1 LPGNHNMNEKKVDVL
16 LVGSGVM
23 STTLAALLSE
33 LDSSLN
39 IMMLERLPDAA
50 AESTDAWNNAG
61 TGHAGYCE
69 LNYTPMDDAGNVE
82 INRALAINASFEV
95 SLQLWSSLVEKNALP
110 APKGFINSIPHLS
123 FVWGEADIAF
133 LRKRHAALSA
143 HHLFQDMEFSD
154 DKTKLQEWMPL
165 IMQDRDNQQ
174 PVAAT
179 RVAYGSDVNFG
190 ALTRNLLASLQA
202 RDNFALKL
210 NTEVSALKQT
220 DNGRWQVKLTNL
232 NDGVTSMIDAGFIFL
247 GAGGGAL
254 ELLQKSGI
262 PESQG
267 YGGFPVSGQWL
278 VCSDPEVIKQH
289 NSKVYGKAA
298 LGAPPMSV
306 PHLDTRII
314 NGEPALLFGPYAG
327 FTTKFLKQGSY
338 LDLFKSIKTDNLKPL
353 LGVAWH
359 NFDLTR
365 YLVGEALQSHASR
378 METLRKFY
386 PQAVDSKWH
395 LQDAGKRVQIIK
407 KCEYKSGKLEF
418 GTEIVNSADG
428 SIAGLLGASPGA
440 SVSVQAMINV
450 IERCF
455 KPKLETLEWQQ
466 KLKALVPSYG
476 ESLIDDAD
484 LLKQIRTR
492 TLKVLQL

>member
-1 LPGNHNMNEKKVDVL
+1 MNEKKVDVL

-39 IMMLERLPDAA
+39 IMMIERLPDAA

-69 LNYTPMDDAGNVE
+69 LNYTPAAADENVD
-82 INRALAINASFEV
+82 ISRALAINASFEV
-95 SLQLWSSLVEKNALP
+95 SLQFWSSLIEKNILP
-110 APKGFINSIPHLS
+110 APKNFINAVPHLS
-123 FVWGEADIAF
+123 FVWGEDDVAF
-133 LRKRHAALSA
+133 LRKRYAALKT
-143 HHLFQDMEFSD
+143 HHLFQDMVFSD
-154 DKTKLQEWMPL
+154 DEATLKEWMPL
-165 IMQDRDNQQ
+165 VMQQRDTQQ

-190 ALTRNLLASLQA
+190 ALTRSLLASLQA
-202 RDNFALKL
+202 RQNFRL
-210 NTEVSALKQT
+210 NLSTEVSALKQS
-220 DNGRWQVKLTNL
+220 NSGRWLVELTNI
-232 NDGVTSMIDAGFIFL
+232 NDRTTTSIDAGFVFL

-254 ELLQKSGI
+254 KLLQKSGI

-278 VCSDPEVIKQH
+278 VCRDPEVIKQH
-289 NSKVYGKAA
+289 HSKVYGKAA

-314 NGEPALLFGPYAG
+314 NGKPALLFGPYAG

-338 LDLFKSIKTDNLKPL
+338 LDLFKSISSNNLKPL
-353 LGVAWH
+353 LGVARH
-359 NFDLTR
+359 NFNLTR
-365 YLVGEALQSHASR
+365 YLVGEALQSHTSR
-378 METLRKFY
+378 MQALRKFY
-386 PQAVDSKWH
+386 PQAIDSDWQ

-407 KCEYKSGKLEF
+407 TCDNKGGKLEF
-418 GTEIVNSADG
+418 GTEIVSAADG
-428 SIAGLLGASPGA
+428 SIAALLGASPGA

-455 KPKLETLEWQQ
+455 KNELKNTEWQQ

-476 ESLIDDAD
+476 ESLIDDAN
-484 LLKQIRTR
+484 LLKQVREH
-492 TLKVLQL
+492 TLKTLNIGLKN

>member
-1 LPGNHNMNEKKVDVL
+1 MNEKKVDVL

-23 STTLAALLSE
+23 SSTLATLLSE

-39 IMMLERLPDAA
+39 IVMIERLPEVA

-69 LNYTPMDDAGNVE
+69 LNYTPADADGNVD
-82 INRALAINASFEV
+82 ISRALAINASFEV
-95 SLQLWSSLVEKNALP
+95 SLQLWSSLVEKNILP
-110 APKGFINSIPHLS
+110 APQNFINAVPHLS
-123 FVWGEADIAF
+123 FVWGEDDVAF
-133 LRKRHAALSA
+133 LGKRYAALKA
-143 HHLFQDMEFSD
+143 HHLFEDMDFSD
-154 DKTKLQEWMPL
+154 NEATLKQWMPL
-165 IMQDRDNQQ
+165 VMQQRNNEQ

-190 ALTRNLLASLQA
+190 ALTRSLLASLQTK
-202 RDNFALKL
+202 DNFTLHL
-210 NTEVSALKQT
+210 NTEVSSLKQ
-220 DNGRWQVKLTNL
+220 NSSGRWQLELTNI
-232 NDGVTSMIDAGFIFL
+232 NDGKSNNMDAAFVFL

-254 ELLQKSGI
+254 KLLQKSGI
-262 PESQG
+262 SESQG

-278 VCSDPEVIKQH
+278 VCRDPQVIKQH
-289 NSKVYGKAA
+289 HSKVYGKAA

-338 LDLFKSIKTDNLKPL
+338 LDLFKSISSNNLKPL
-353 LGVAWH
+353 LGVARH
-359 NFDLTR
+359 NFNLTR

-378 METLRKFY
+378 MQALRKFY
-386 PQAVDSKWH
+386 PQATDRDWQ

-407 KCEYKSGKLEF
+407 TCDDKGGKLEF
-418 GTEIVNSADG
+418 GTEIVSSADG
-428 SIAGLLGASPGA
+428 SIAALLGASPGA

-455 KPKLETLEWQQ
+455 KSELNNAEWQQ

-476 ESLIDDAD
+476 ESLVDDAN
-484 LLKQIRTR
+484 LLKQVRAR
-492 TLKVLQL
+492 TLKALQLSAD

>member
-1 LPGNHNMNEKKVDVL
+1 MNEKKVDVL

-39 IMMLERLPDAA
+39 IMMIERLPDAA

-69 LNYTPMDDAGNVE
+69 LNYTPAAADENVD
-82 INRALAINASFEV
+82 ISRALAINASFEV
-95 SLQLWSSLVEKNALP
+95 SLQFWSSLVEKNILP
-110 APKGFINSIPHLS
+110 APKNFINAVPHLS
-123 FVWGEADIAF
+123 FVWGEDDVAF
-133 LRKRHAALSA
+133 LRKRYAALKT
-143 HHLFQDMEFSD
+143 HHLFQDMVFSD
-154 DKTKLQEWMPL
+154 DEATLKEWMPL
-165 IMQDRDNQQ
+165 VMQQRDTQQ

-190 ALTRNLLASLQA
+190 ALTRSLLASLQA
-202 RDNFALKL
+202 RQNFRL
-210 NTEVSALKQT
+210 NLSTEVSALKQ
-220 DNGRWQVKLTNL
+220 NNSGRWLVELTNI
-232 NDGVTSMIDAGFIFL
+232 NDRTTTSIDAGFVFL

-254 ELLQKSGI
+254 KLLQKSGI

-278 VCSDPEVIKQH
+278 VCRDPEVIKQH
-289 NSKVYGKAA
+289 HSKVYGKAA

-314 NGEPALLFGPYAG
+314 NGKSALLFGPYAG

-338 LDLFKSIKTDNLKPL
+338 LDLFKSISSNNLKPL
-353 LGVAWH
+353 LGVARH
-359 NFDLTR
+359 NFNLTR

-378 METLRKFY
+378 MQALRKFY
-386 PQAVDSKWH
+386 PQAIDSDWQ

-407 KCEYKSGKLEF
+407 TCDNKGGKLEF
-418 GTEIVNSADG
+418 GTEIVSAADG
-428 SIAGLLGASPGA
+428 SIAALLGASPGA

-455 KPKLETLEWQQ
+455 KNELKNTEWQQ

-476 ESLIDDAD
+476 ESLIDDAN
-484 LLKQIRTR
+484 LLKQVREH
-492 TLKVLQL
+492 TLKTLNIGLKN

>member
-1 LPGNHNMNEKKVDVL
+1 MNEKKVDVL

-39 IMMLERLPDAA
+39 IMMIERLPNAA

-69 LNYTPMDDAGNVE
+69 LNYTPADADENVD
-82 INRALAINASFEV
+82 ISRALAINASFEV
-95 SLQLWSSLVEKNALP
+95 SLQFWSSLVEKNVLP
-110 APKGFINSIPHLS
+110 APQNFINAVPHLS
-123 FVWGEADIAF
+123 FVWGEDDVAF
-133 LRKRHAALSA
+133 LRKRYAALKA
-143 HHLFQDMEFSD
+143 HHLFQDMVYSD
-154 DKTKLQEWMPL
+154 DEATLKEWMPL
-165 IMQDRDNQQ
+165 VMQQRDTRQ

-179 RVAYGSDVNFG
+179 RVSYGSDVNFG
-190 ALTRNLLASLQA
+190 ALTRSLLASLQA
-202 RDNFALKL
+202 KHNFTLNL

-220 DNGRWQVKLTNL
+220 NNGRWQVELTNI
-232 NDGVTSMIDAGFIFL
+232 NDRSTASIDAGFVFL

-254 ELLQKSGI
+254 KLLQKSGI

-278 VCSDPEVIKQH
+278 VCRDPEVIKQH
-289 NSKVYGKAA
+289 HSKVYGKAA

-314 NGEPALLFGPYAG
+314 NGKPALLFGPYAG

-338 LDLFKSIKTDNLKPL
+338 LDLFKSISSNNLKPL
-353 LGVAWH
+353 LGVARH
-359 NFDLTR
+359 NFNLTR

-378 METLRKFY
+378 MQALRKFY
-386 PQAVDSKWH
+386 PQAVDSDWQ

-407 KCEYKSGKLEF
+407 TCDNKGGKLEF
-418 GTEIVNSADG
+418 GTEIVSAADG
-428 SIAGLLGASPGA
+428 SIAALLGASPGA

-455 KPKLETLEWQQ
+455 KTELKNTEWQQ

-476 ESLIDDAD
+476 ESLVDDAI
-484 LLKQIRTR
+484 LLKQVRDR
-492 TLKVLQL
+492 TLKTLNIELKI

>member
-1 LPGNHNMNEKKVDVL
+1 MNEKKVDVL

-39 IMMLERLPDAA
+39 IMMIERLPDAA

-69 LNYTPMDDAGNVE
+69 LNYTPADAAGNVD
-82 INRALAINASFEV
+82 ISRALAINASYEV
-95 SLQLWSSLVEKNALP
+95 SLQFWSSLVEKNTLP
-110 APKGFINSIPHLS
+110 APQNFINAVPHLS
-123 FVWGEADIAF
+123 FVWGEDDVAF
-133 LRKRHAALSA
+133 LRKRYAALKA
-143 HHLFQDMEFSD
+143 HHLFKDMVFSD
-154 DKTKLQEWMPL
+154 DEATLKEWMPL
-165 IMQDRDNQQ
+165 VMQQRDAQL
-174 PVAAT
+174 PLAAT

-190 ALTRNLLASLQA
+190 ALARSLLASLQA
-202 RDNFALKL
+202 KHNFALNL

-220 DNGRWQVKLTNL
+220 NNGRWLVELKGSTN
-232 NDGVTSMIDAGFIFL
+232 GTTSVVDAGFVFL

-254 ELLQKSGI
+254 KLLQKSGI

-278 VCSDPEVIKQH
+278 VCRDPEVIKQH
-289 NSKVYGKAA
+289 HSKVYGKAA

-338 LDLFKSIKTDNLKPL
+338 LDLFKSISSNNLKPL
-353 LGVAWH
+353 LGVARH
-359 NFDLTR
+359 NFNLTR

-378 METLRKFY
+378 MQALRKFY
-386 PQAVDSKWH
+386 PQAIDSDWQ

-407 KCEYKSGKLEF
+407 TCDNKGGKLEF
-418 GTEIVNSADG
+418 GTEIVSSADG

-455 KPKLETLEWQQ
+455 KAKLDTMEWQQ
-466 KLKALVPSYG
+466 QLKALVPSYG
-476 ESLIDDAD
+476 QSLVDDAN
-484 LLKQIRTR
+484 LLEQVRER
-492 TLKVLQL
+492 TLKTLNID

>member
-1 LPGNHNMNEKKVDVL
+1 MNEKKVDVL

-69 LNYTPMDDAGNVE
+69 LNYTPADDAGNVV

-95 SLQLWSSLVEKNALP
+95 SLQLWSSLVEKNVLP
-110 APKGFINSIPHLS
+110 TPKDFINAVPHLS
-123 FVWGEADIAF
+123 FVWGEADIDF

-143 HHLFQDMEFSD
+143 HHLFQDLEYSD
-154 DKTKLQEWMPL
+154 DAAKLREWMPL
-165 IMQDRDNQQ
+165 IMQHREDGQ

-179 RVAYGSDVNFG
+179 RVSYGSDVNFG
-190 ALTRNLLASLQA
+190 ALTRSLLASLQA
-202 RDNFALKL
+202 RNNFTLKL

-220 DNGRWQVKLTNL
+220 DNGRWQVKLANI
-232 NDGVTSMIDAGFIFL
+232 NDGATSTVDAGFIFL

-254 ELLQKSGI
+254 ELLQKSKI
-262 PESQG
+262 PESHG
-267 YGGFPVSGQWL
+267 YAGFPVSGQWL
-278 VCSDPEVIKQH
+278 VCKDPQVIKQH

-306 PHLDTRII
+306 PHLDLRII

-338 LDLFKSIKTDNLKPL
+338 LDLFKSIRANNLKPL

-378 METLRKFY
+378 MDTLRKFY
-386 PQAVDSKWH
+386 PQAADSSWQ
-395 LQDAGKRVQIIK
+395 LQNAGKRVQIIK

-428 SIAGLLGASPGA
+428 SIAALLGASPGA

-455 KPKLETLEWQQ
+455 KAQLASPEWQQ

-476 ESLIDDAD
+476 ESLIDDAG
-484 LLKQIRTR
+484 LLKQVRAR
-492 TLKVLQL
+492 TLKVLQLSAD

>member
-1 LPGNHNMNEKKVDVL
+1 MNEKKVDVL

-39 IMMLERLPDAA
+39 IMMIERLPDAA

-69 LNYTPMDDAGNVE
+69 LNYTPADGDENVD
-82 INRALAINASFEV
+82 ISRALAINASFEV
-95 SLQLWSSLVEKNALP
+95 SLQFWSSLVEKNVLP
-110 APKGFINSIPHLS
+110 APQNFINAVPHLS
-123 FVWGEADIAF
+123 FVWGEDDVAF
-133 LRKRHAALSA
+133 LRKRYAALKA
-143 HHLFQDMEFSD
+143 HHLFHDMVFSD
-154 DKTKLQEWMPL
+154 DEATLKEWMPL
-165 IMQDRDNQQ
+165 VMQQRDAQQ
-174 PVAAT
+174 PIAAT
-179 RVAYGSDVNFG
+179 RITYGSDVNFG
-190 ALTRNLLASLQA
+190 ALTRSLLASLQA
-202 RDNFALKL
+202 KNNFTL
-210 NTEVSALKQT
+210 NLGTEVSALKQT
-220 DNGRWQVKLTNL
+220 DNGRWQVELSNI
-232 NDGVTSMIDAGFIFL
+232 NDRTTVSIDAGFVFL

-254 ELLQKSGI
+254 KLLQKSGI

-278 VCSDPEVIKQH
+278 VCRNPEVIKQH
-289 NSKVYGKAA
+289 HSKVYGKAA

-314 NGEPALLFGPYAG
+314 NGKPALLFGPYAG

-338 LDLFKSIKTDNLKPL
+338 LDLFKSISSNNLKPL
-353 LGVAWH
+353 LGVARH
-359 NFDLTR
+359 NFNLTR

-378 METLRKFY
+378 MQALRKFY
-386 PQAVDSKWH
+386 PQAIDSDWQ

-407 KCEYKSGKLEF
+407 TCDSKGGKLEF
-418 GTEIVNSADG
+418 GTEIVSSADG
-428 SIAGLLGASPGA
+428 SIATLLGASPGA

-455 KPKLETLEWQQ
+455 KAKLETVEWQQ

-476 ESLIDDAD
+476 ESLIDDAA
-484 LLKQIRTR
+484 LLKQVRER
-492 TLKVLQL
+492 TLKTLDIDLKT

>member
-1 LPGNHNMNEKKVDVL
+1 MNEKKVDVL

-23 STTLAALLSE
+23 SSTLATLLSE

-39 IMMLERLPDAA
+39 IMMIERLPEVA

-69 LNYTPMDDAGNVE
+69 LNYTPADADGNVD
-82 INRALAINASFEV
+82 ISRALAINASFEV
-95 SLQLWSSLVEKNALP
+95 SLQLWSSLVEKNILP
-110 APKGFINSIPHLS
+110 APQNFINAVPHLS
-123 FVWGEADIAF
+123 FVWGEDDVAF
-133 LRKRHAALSA
+133 LGKRYAALKA
-143 HHLFQDMEFSD
+143 HHLFEDMDFSD
-154 DKTKLQEWMPL
+154 NEATLKQWMPL
-165 IMQDRDNQQ
+165 VMQQRNNEQ

-190 ALTRNLLASLQA
+190 ALTRSLLASLQTK
-202 RDNFALKL
+202 DNFTLHL
-210 NTEVSALKQT
+210 NTEVSSLKQ
-220 DNGRWQVKLTNL
+220 NSSGRWQLELTNI
-232 NDGVTSMIDAGFIFL
+232 NDGKSNNMDAAFVFL

-254 ELLQKSGI
+254 KLLQKSGI

-278 VCSDPEVIKQH
+278 VCRDPQVIKQH
-289 NSKVYGKAA
+289 HSKVYGKAA

-338 LDLFKSIKTDNLKPL
+338 LDLFKSISSNNLKPL
-353 LGVAWH
+353 LGVARH
-359 NFDLTR
+359 NFNLTR

-378 METLRKFY
+378 MQALRKFY
-386 PQAVDSKWH
+386 PQATDRDWQ

-407 KCEYKSGKLEF
+407 TCDDKGGKLEF
-418 GTEIVNSADG
+418 GTEIVSSADG
-428 SIAGLLGASPGA
+428 SIAALLGASPGA

-455 KPKLETLEWQQ
+455 KSELNNAEWQQ

-476 ESLIDDAD
+476 ESLVDDAN
-484 LLKQIRTR
+484 LLKQVRAR
-492 TLKVLQL
+492 TLKALHLSAD

>member
-1 LPGNHNMNEKKVDVL
+1 MNEKKVDVL
-16 LVGSGVM
+16 LVCSGVM

-39 IMMLERLPDAA
+39 IMMIERLPDAA

-69 LNYTPMDDAGNVE
+69 LNYTPAAADENVD
-82 INRALAINASFEV
+82 ISRALAINASFEV
-95 SLQLWSSLVEKNALP
+95 SLQFWSSLIEKNILP
-110 APKGFINSIPHLS
+110 APKNFINAVPHLS
-123 FVWGEADIAF
+123 FVWGEDDVAF
-133 LRKRHAALSA
+133 LRKRYAALKT
-143 HHLFQDMEFSD
+143 HHLFQDMVFSD
-154 DKTKLQEWMPL
+154 DEATLKEWMPL
-165 IMQDRDNQQ
+165 VMQQRDTQQ

-190 ALTRNLLASLQA
+190 ALTRSLLASLQA
-202 RDNFALKL
+202 RQNFRL
-210 NTEVSALKQT
+210 NLSTEVSALKQ
-220 DNGRWQVKLTNL
+220 NNSGRWQVELTNI
-232 NDGVTSMIDAGFIFL
+232 NDRTTTSIDAGFVFL

-254 ELLQKSGI
+254 KLLQKSGI

-278 VCSDPEVIKQH
+278 VCRDPEVIKQH
-289 NSKVYGKAA
+289 HSKVYGKAA

-314 NGEPALLFGPYAG
+314 NGKPALLFGPYAG

-338 LDLFKSIKTDNLKPL
+338 LDLFKSISSNNLKPL
-353 LGVAWH
+353 LGVARH
-359 NFDLTR
+359 NFNLTR

-378 METLRKFY
+378 MQALRKFY
-386 PQAVDSKWH
+386 PQAIDSDWQ

-407 KCEYKSGKLEF
+407 TCDNKGGKLEF
-418 GTEIVNSADG
+418 GTEIVSAADG
-428 SIAGLLGASPGA
+428 SIAALLGASPGA

-455 KPKLETLEWQQ
+455 KNELKNTEWQQ

-476 ESLIDDAD
+476 ESLIDDAN
-484 LLKQIRTR
+484 LLKQVREH
-492 TLKVLQL
+492 TLKTLNIGLKN